1 MTDKTEKQIVNH
13 LFEIT
18 SDIKWHER
26 IYYRFLNSLREC
38 RYFFKKI
45 YQRCRYGFAL
55 EQVWEFRMWH
65 SEIVVPRLKLLKERN
80 MGYPGGLT
88 NEEWHD
94 ILGKMIWS
102 FENNDVHISP
112 IYSEDYDHRYELI
125 ELDNGNTQYIPLNE
139 TGTVDWSPVEKHN
152 ARVQEGLDLFA
163 KYYLNLCD

>member
-1 MTDKTEKQIVNH
+1 
-13 LFEIT
+13 
-18 SDIKWHER
+18 
-26 IYYRFLNSLREC
+26 
-38 RYFFKKI
+38 
-45 YQRCRYGFAL
+45 
-55 EQVWEFRMWH
+55 MWH